1 MDSPTNH
8 GEEGNDLPYST
19 LSLAFASLI
28 FLNKPPELSV
38 REFIYFL
45 RGCLRSDSESQP
57 NQSLQLSNDAYWRNV
72 CKDKDLKIL
81 ELDQKLIDANL
92 ENQRLLEQLEK
103 QNINGSGPAKGKGK
117 EKAKPATATV
127 KPLSTDVHLLK
138 WEPVKDTYEK
148 LSSGHETIYFILR
161 SLHYSKDAKPV
172 TVNII
177 KLCKAISTKIHTLCT
192 EDKANSNSGGQTSTQ
207 QARKTR
213 QSDAARVKQKLLDA
227 AWVADITKA
236 FDDIFR
242 RLFMSITRLSSML
255 EKEEPQIISAA
266 RNGVTEAVSDLFCS
280 VLDSVHA
287 ASRRFNIELAPNSKD
302 VRTGCVKIL
311 QSFISTLNGE
321 DELQG
326 YILEAIIY
334 VIVEASGKCLCI
346 PKTSDTT
353 DQDTLGKERK
363 SLRETSVYV
372 LRLLKIT
379 LPLYRT
385 QLINSKTNRVTGSP
399 RNASPIMEAAKR
411 KFHEYVMKGLFGE
424 CKSPNW
430 EDLKFYTKENLTDI
444 GKWGG
449 VSIHDDFA
457 FVDENGF
464 ANQVWELLELEDFGL
479 VW

>member
-1 MDSPTNH
+1 MASPTNH

-28 FLNKPPELSV
+28 FLNKPPELSFTLI
-38 REFIYFL
+38 RIEFIYFL
-45 RGCLRSDSESQP
+45 RGCISDSGSRTNPSQY
-57 NQSLQLSNDAYWRNV
+57 LSNDAYWRNV
-72 CKDKDLKIL
+72 CKEKDQKIL

-92 ENQRLLEQLEK
+92 ENQRLLEQLRRLDP
-103 QNINGSGPAKGKGK
+103 NGTDAAKGKA
-117 EKAKPATATV
+117 KANS
-127 KPLSTDVHLLK
+127 STINDERLYAEGHLIK
-138 WEPVKDTYEK
+138 WQPVKETYEK
-148 LSSGHETIYFILR
+148 LSSGQETIFFILR
-161 SLHYSKDAKPV
+161 SLHYSKETKPV

-192 EDKANSNSGGQTSTQ
+192 GDKANANPDGQTSIQT
-207 QARKTR
+207 RRTR
-213 QSDAARVKQKLLDA
+213 QSDAAKVKQKLLDA

-242 RLFMSITRLSSML
+242 RLFMSIARLSTML
-255 EKEEPQIISAA
+255 EKEEPQIINAA

-287 ASRRFNIELAPNSKD
+287 ASRRFNIELASTTRD
-302 VRTGCVKIL
+302 IRTDCVRIL

-326 YILEAIIY
+326 GILEAIIY

-346 PKTSDTT
+346 PKSSDSANQDTT
-353 DQDTLGKERK
+353 AKEGR

-372 LRLLKIT
+372 LRLLKVT
-379 LPLYRT
+379 LPLYRC
-385 QLINSKTNRVTGSP
+385 QLSNSKTNRATGNP
-399 RNASPIMEAAKR
+399 RNASPIMEIAKR

-424 CKSPNW
+424 HQNPDWGVLRS
-430 EDLKFYTKENLTDI
+430 YTKENLTDM

-449 VSIHDDFA
+449 VGVHDEFA

-464 ANQVWELLELEDFGL
+464 ANQIWELLELEDFGL

>member
-8 GEEGNDLPYST
+8 GEEGNNLPYST

-45 RGCLRSDSESQP
+45 RGCLQSGSESQSNLP
-57 NQSLQLSNDAYWRNV
+57 LRISNDTYWRNV
-72 CKDKDLKIL
+72 CKDKDKKIL

-92 ENQRLLEQLEK
+92 ENQRLLEQLRK
-103 QNINGSGPAKGKGK
+103 QDVNDNEANKGKA
-117 EKAKPATATV
+117 KAKPSSTNV
-127 KPLSTDVHLLK
+127 KPLSAEAHLVE
-138 WEPVKDTYEK
+138 WEPIKDTYEK
-148 LSSGHETIYFILR
+148 LSSSGHEAIFLILR

-192 EDKANSNSGGQTSTQ
+192 GDKANANSDGQTGTQ
-207 QARKTR
+207 RARKTR
-213 QSDAARVKQKLLDA
+213 QSDAAKTRQKLLDA
-227 AWVADITKA
+227 AWVADATKA

-242 RLFMSITRLSSML
+242 RLFMSIARLSTML

-287 ASRRFNIELAPNSKD
+287 ASRRFNIEFASETKD
-302 VRTGCVKIL
+302 IRTGCIKIL
-311 QSFISTLNGE
+311 QSFIATLNGE
-321 DELQG
+321 DELQSG
-326 YILEAIIY
+326 ILEAIIY
-334 VIVEASGKCLCI
+334 VIVEASGKCLCT
-346 PKTSDTT
+346 PKAPGYTNKTK
-353 DQDTLGKERK
+353 LAEEER
-363 SLRETSVYV
+363 SLRETSIYV
-372 LRLLKIT
+372 LRLLKVT
-379 LPLYRT
+379 LPLYRD
-385 QLINSKTNRVTGSP
+385 QLVNSKTNRSPGNP
-399 RNASPIMEAAKR
+399 RNASPIMETAKR

-424 CKSPNW
+424 YKNPNW
-430 EDLKFYTKENLTDI
+430 DDLKSYTKVNLTDT

-449 VSIHDDFA
+449 IGIHEDFDI
-457 FVDENGF
+457 VDENGF
-464 ANQVWELLELEDFGL
+464 AKQVWELLELEDFCL

>member
-1 MDSPTNH
+1 MDSPTNR

-19 LSLAFASLI
+19 LSIAFASLI

-45 RGCLRSDSESQP
+45 RGCLQSDPDSRTDPPQHI
-57 NQSLQLSNDAYWRNV
+57 SNDAYWRNV
-72 CKDKDLKIL
+72 CKDKDQKIL
-81 ELDQKLIDANL
+81 ELDQKLIDVNL
-92 ENQRLLEQLEK
+92 ENQRLLEQLGK
-103 QNINGSGPAKGKGK
+103 QNFNDNEVVKRKG
-117 EKAKPATATV
+117 KAKPSTTNV
-127 KPLSTDVHLLK
+127 EPLSAEAHLVK
-138 WEPVKDTYEK
+138 WEPIENTYEK
-148 LSSGHETIYFILR
+148 LSPGHETIFFILR
-161 SLHYSKDAKPV
+161 SLHYSKDTKTV
-172 TVNII
+172 TVNVI

-192 EDKANSNSGGQTSTQ
+192 DDKANANSDGQTRTQ
-207 QARKTR
+207 QARRTR
-213 QSDAARVKQKLLDA
+213 QSDAAKIKQRLLDA
-227 AWVADITKA
+227 AWVADVTKA

-242 RLFMSITRLSSML
+242 RLFMSIARLSTML
-255 EKEEPQIISAA
+255 EKEEPQIINAA

-287 ASRRFNIELAPNSKD
+287 ASRRFNIEFVPTTKD

-326 YILEAIIY
+326 CILEAIIY
-334 VIVEASGKCLCI
+334 VVVEASGKCLCI
-346 PKTSDTT
+346 PKTLDSTT
-353 DQDTLGKERK
+353 QDTLAKEGR

-372 LRLLKIT
+372 LRLLKVT
-379 LPLYRT
+379 LPLYRN
-385 QLINSKTNRVTGSP
+385 QLANSKINRASASP

-424 CKSPNW
+424 HKNPNW
-430 EDLKFYTKENLTDI
+430 DELKSYTKENLTDT
-444 GKWGG
+444 GRWGG
-449 VSIHDDFA
+449 VGIHDDFA
-457 FVDENGF
+457 FVDENGL

>member
-1 MDSPTNH
+1 MASPTNH

-45 RGCLRSDSESQP
+45 RGCLSSDSESQISS
-57 NQSLQLSNDAYWRNV
+57 SLRISNDTYWRNV
-72 CKDKDLKIL
+72 CKDKDQKIL
-81 ELDQKLIDANL
+81 ELDQRLIDANL
-92 ENQRLLEQLEK
+92 ENQRLLGQLER
-103 QNINGSGPAKGKGK
+103 QNANDNGNTKGKGK
-117 EKAKPATATV
+117 AKPSTAN
-127 KPLSTDVHLLK
+127 LEQQSAEAHLLK
-138 WEPVKDTYEK
+138 WEPIKDTYEK
-148 LSSGHETIYFILR
+148 LSSGHETIFFILR
-161 SLHYSKDAKPV
+161 SLHYSKDAKPI

-192 EDKANSNSGGQTSTQ
+192 DDKANANTDGQTGTQ
-207 QARKTR
+207 QTRKTR

-227 AWVADITKA
+227 AWVADVTKA

-242 RLFMSITRLSSML
+242 RLFMSIARLSTLL
-255 EKEEPQIISAA
+255 EKEEPQTINAA

-287 ASRRFNIELAPNSKD
+287 ASRRFNIEFVSTSRD
-302 VRTGCVKIL
+302 VRTGCIKIL
-311 QSFISTLNGE
+311 QSFISTLSGE

-353 DQDTLGKERK
+353 DQDTLAKEGR

-385 QLINSKTNRVTGSP
+385 QLANSKINRVTGSP

-411 KFHEYVMKGLFGE
+411 KFHDYVMKGLFGE
-424 CKSPNW
+424 CKNPDW
-430 EDLKFYTKENLTDI
+430 DDLKSYTKENLTDI

-449 VSIHDDFA
+449 VGIHDDFA